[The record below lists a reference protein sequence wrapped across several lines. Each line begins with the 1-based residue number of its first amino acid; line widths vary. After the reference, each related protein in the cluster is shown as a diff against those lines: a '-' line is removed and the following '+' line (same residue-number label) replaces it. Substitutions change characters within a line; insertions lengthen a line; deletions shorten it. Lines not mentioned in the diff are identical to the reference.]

1 MAYTCDEAEY
11 PIEHYQQQEEWI
23 MNNKF
28 PQKQNTSEKLKAKQ
42 YGAAALICILV
53 AVIMTIIRLIW
64 GNVMLGSGGDKIPLG
79 MVIFL
84 VRNIVLLFGAVDL
97 VSAIYH
103 IMLWNRNG
111 RHSMDDDNNGLLSDW
126 KSGERS
132 PIKVSLVLMA
142 GIMVLAFVLIVQA

>member
-1 MAYTCDEAEY
+1 
-11 PIEHYQQQEEWI
+11 
-23 MNNKF
+23 MNGRF

-84 VRNIVLLFGAVDL
+84 VRNIVLLFGAIDL

-103 IMLWNRNG
+103 FILWNRNG
-111 RHSMDDDNNGLLSDW
+111 RHSMDDDNNGLFSDW
-126 KSGERS
+126 QSGERS
-132 PIKVSLVLMA
+132 PVKVSLVLMI
-142 GIMVLAFVLIVQA
+142 GIIMLALVLIVQA

>member
-1 MAYTCDEAEY
+1 
-11 PIEHYQQQEEWI
+11 
-23 MNNKF
+23 MNGRF

-84 VRNIVLLFGAVDL
+84 VRNIVLFFGAVDF

-103 IMLWNRNG
+103 LMLWNQNG

-132 PIKVSLVLMA
+132 PVKVSLVLMA

>member
-1 MAYTCDEAEY
+1 
-11 PIEHYQQQEEWI
+11 
-23 MNNKF
+23 MNGRF

-103 IMLWNRNG
+103 LMLWNRNG
-111 RHSMDDDNNGLLSDW
+111 RHSMDDDNNGLLTDW

-132 PIKVSLVLMA
+132 PVKVSLVLMA
-142 GIMVLAFVLIVQA
+142 GIMVLAFVLIVQV

>member
-1 MAYTCDEAEY
+1 
-11 PIEHYQQQEEWI
+11 
-23 MNNKF
+23 MNGRF

-103 IMLWNRNG
+103 LMLWNRNG
-111 RHSMDDDNNGLLSDW
+111 RHSMDDDNNSLLSDW

-132 PIKVSLVLMA
+132 PVKVSLVLMA
-142 GIMVLAFVLIVQA
+142 GIMVLTLVIIVQA

>member
-1 MAYTCDEAEY
+1 
-11 PIEHYQQQEEWI
+11 
-23 MNNKF
+23 MNGRF
-28 PQKQNTSEKLKAKQ
+28 LQKQNTSEKLKAKQ

-53 AVIMTIIRLIW
+53 AVIMTVIRLIW

-103 IMLWNRNG
+103 LMLWNRNG

-132 PIKVSLVLMA
+132 PVKVSLVLMA
-142 GIMVLAFVLIVQA
+142 GIMVLTLVIIVQA

>member
-1 MAYTCDEAEY
+1 
-11 PIEHYQQQEEWI
+11 
-23 MNNKF
+23 MNRRF

-42 YGAAALICILV
+42 YGAASLICILV
-53 AVIMTIIRLIW
+53 AVIMTVTRLIW
-64 GNVMLGSGGDKIPLG
+64 GGVMLGNGADRISLG

-84 VRNIVLLFGAVDL
+84 VRNIVLLFGAIDL

-103 IMLWNRNG
+103 FILWNRNG

-132 PIKVSLVLMA
+132 PVKVSLVLMA

>member
-1 MAYTCDEAEY
+1 
-11 PIEHYQQQEEWI
+11 
-23 MNNKF
+23 MNGRF

-84 VRNIVLLFGAVDL
+84 VRNIVLLFGAIDGAVWMMIITACFL
-97 VSAIYH
+97 TGKAGSV
-103 IMLWNRNG
+103 L
-111 RHSMDDDNNGLLSDW
+111 
-126 KSGERS
+126 RS
-132 PIKVSLVLMA
+132 K
-142 GIMVLAFVLIVQA
+142 FRWF

>member
-1 MAYTCDEAEY
+1 
-11 PIEHYQQQEEWI
+11 
-23 MNNKF
+23 MNGRF

-132 PIKVSLVLMA
+132 PVKVSLVLMA

>member
-1 MAYTCDEAEY
+1 
-11 PIEHYQQQEEWI
+11 
-23 MNNKF
+23 MNGRF

-64 GNVMLGSGGDKIPLG
+64 GSVMLGSGGDQIPLG

-84 VRNIVLLFGAVDL
+84 ARNIVLLFGAIDL

-103 IMLWNRNG
+103 FMLWNRNG
-111 RHSMDDDNNGLLSDW
+111 RHSMEDDNNGLFSDW

-132 PIKVSLVLMA
+132 PVKISLIMIA
-142 GIMVLAFVLIVQA
+142 GIVALALVIIMQG

>member
-1 MAYTCDEAEY
+1 
-11 PIEHYQQQEEWI
+11 

-53 AVIMTIIRLIW
+53 AVIMTVIRLIW
-64 GNVMLGSGGDKIPLG
+64 GSVMLGSGKDKVPLG
-79 MVIFL
+79 LVIFL

-103 IMLWNRNG
+103 LMLWNRNG

>member
-1 MAYTCDEAEY
+1 
-11 PIEHYQQQEEWI
+11 
-23 MNNKF
+23 MNGRF

-64 GNVMLGSGGDKIPLG
+64 GSVMLGSGGDQIPLG

-84 VRNIVLLFGAVDL
+84 ARNIVLLFGAIDL

-103 IMLWNRNG
+103 FMLWNRNG
-111 RHSMDDDNNGLLSDW
+111 RHSMEDDNNGLFSDW

-132 PIKVSLVLMA
+132 PVKISLIMIA
-142 GIMVLAFVLIVQA
+142 GIVALALVIVMQG

>member
-1 MAYTCDEAEY
+1 
-11 PIEHYQQQEEWI
+11 

-53 AVIMTIIRLIW
+53 VVIMTVIRLIW
-64 GNVMLGSGGDKIPLG
+64 GSVMLGSGGDKVPLG

-84 VRNIVLLFGAVDL
+84 VRNIVLLFGAIDL

-103 IMLWNRNG
+103 FILWNRNG
-111 RHSMDDDNNGLLSDW
+111 RHSMDDDNNGLFSDW
-126 KSGERS
+126 QSGERS
-132 PIKVSLVLMA
+132 PVKVSLVLMI
-142 GIMVLAFVLIVQA
+142 GIIMLALVLIVQA

>member
-1 MAYTCDEAEY
+1 
-11 PIEHYQQQEEWI
+11 
-23 MNNKF
+23 MNGRF

-84 VRNIVLLFGAVDL
+84 VRNIVLLFGAIDL

-103 IMLWNRNG
+103 FILWNRNG
-111 RHSMDDDNNGLLSDW
+111 RHSMEDDNNGLFSDW
-126 KSGERS
+126 QSGERS
-132 PIKVSLVLMA
+132 PVKVSLVLMI
-142 GIMVLAFVLIVQA
+142 GIIMLALVLIVQA

>member
-1 MAYTCDEAEY
+1 
-11 PIEHYQQQEEWI
+11 
-23 MNNKF
+23 MNGRF

-53 AVIMTIIRLIW
+53 AVIITIIRLIW

-79 MVIFL
+79 MVVFL
-84 VRNIVLLFGAVDL
+84 VRNIVLLFGAIDL

-103 IMLWNRNG
+103 LMFWNRNG

-132 PIKVSLVLMA
+132 PVKVSLVLMA
-142 GIMVLAFVLIVQA
+142 GIMVLTLVIIVQA

>member
-1 MAYTCDEAEY
+1 
-11 PIEHYQQQEEWI
+11 
-23 MNNKF
+23 MNGRF

-53 AVIMTIIRLIW
+53 AVIMTVIRLIW
-64 GNVMLGSGGDKIPLG
+64 GSVMLGSGGDKVPLG

-84 VRNIVLLFGAVDL
+84 VRNIVLLFGAIDL

-103 IMLWNRNG
+103 FILWNRNG
-111 RHSMDDDNNGLLSDW
+111 RHSMDDDNNGLLTDW

-132 PIKVSLVLMA
+132 QVKVTLILLVGL
-142 GIMVLAFVLIVQA
+142 MVLAMVLIL